1 MMGLSRGGN
10 LMRAAITSAALLGLG
25 ILAALSV
32 THAQQ
37 SGKMKRIG
45 IISTIPLA
53 TWRTLPGTNALLS
66 ELHDLGYDE
75 GQNFTIEYRWTEG
88 DLKRLPEVAA
98 EVVALNVDVIF

>member
-53 TWRTLPGTNALLS
+53 TWRTLPGTHALLS

-75 GQNFTIEYRWTEG
+75 GQNS
-88 DLKRLPEVAA
+88 RLNIAGQKA
-98 EVVALNVDVIF
+98 T